1 MSIASNQSASVPAET
16 AITPDPRPVILEGDD
31 LTVRY
36 GRRTVLQDVTV
47 RLRRGEAL
55 TVIGP
60 NGAGKTTLIRCLLG
74 LIRPNSGRV
83 ARAPGLRVGMVPQR
97 LTIDS
102 VMPLPVR
109 RLMTLT
115 GPMPRSRVLQA
126 LERTGVAHLSNSL
139 VTDLSGG
146 EFQRVLLARALLNDP
161 DLLVL
166 DEPVQG
172 VDFGGQMALYQLIA
186 DLRRELDCAVL
197 MVSHDLH
204 MVMSA
209 TERVVCLN
217 GHICCAGSPET
228 VSIHP
233 EFTRLFGP
241 SASLISPYRH
251 HHHGFGDAVP
261 MTSESADDAGC
272 CRAG

>member
-1 MSIASNQSASVPAET
+1 MSSASNLSADIPSEP
-16 AITPDPRPVILEGDD
+16 AITPDARPVIVAGDD

-36 GRRTVLQDVTV
+36 GRRAVLQNVSV
-47 RLRRGEAL
+47 RLRKGEAL

-74 LIRPNSGRV
+74 LIPPSSGQV
-83 ARAPGLRVGMVPQR
+83 SRAPGLRVGMVPQR

-115 GPMPRSRVLQA
+115 GRVPRSRVLQA
-126 LERTGVAHLSNSL
+126 LQRTGAAHLANSL

-172 VDFGGQMALYQLIA
+172 VDFAGQMALYQLIA
-186 DLRRELDCAVL
+186 ELHHELGCAVL

-228 VSIHP
+228 VSVHP

-251 HHHGFGDAVP
+251 HHHGFGETVP
-261 MTSESADDAGC
+261 LSTDTDDAGC
-272 CRAG
+272 CHTG